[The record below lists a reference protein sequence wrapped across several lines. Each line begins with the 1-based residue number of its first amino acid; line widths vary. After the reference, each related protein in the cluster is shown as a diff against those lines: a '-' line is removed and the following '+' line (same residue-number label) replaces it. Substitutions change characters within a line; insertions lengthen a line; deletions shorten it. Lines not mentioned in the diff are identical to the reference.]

1 MRRFLGLAARHRWAP
16 ALVWACAIVGV
27 SSVPLPAVGPEL
39 FPGCDKI
46 AHLIEYFIL
55 GVALCYWVPG
65 PALGGGAEPAS
76 QARET
81 IPESVPEA
89 APVPGPGSQG
99 RAGLLKRGWV
109 ILGGL
114 VFAGADEVHQ
124 GFVPGRELSL
134 GDFLADA
141 AGLSLGYALG
151 ARLISK
157 ILPRR

>member
-1 MRRFLGLAARHRWAP
+1 
-16 ALVWACAIVGV
+16 
-27 SSVPLPAVGPEL
+27 
-39 FPGCDKI
+39 
-46 AHLIEYFIL
+46 
-55 GVALCYWVPG
+55 
-65 PALGGGAEPAS
+65 
-76 QARET
+76 
-81 IPESVPEA
+81 
-89 APVPGPGSQG
+89 
-99 RAGLLKRGWV
+99 LLKRGWV